1 MRGQV
6 LRYVNLGCGNRW
18 HPAWINIDIAPC
30 GPGVIAHNLSLG
42 IPFLDSSCDVVYHS
56 HLLEHL
62 RPEDALRFMQ
72 ECYRVLKA
80 GGIMRVATPDL
91 ERICRLYLEKLEGA
105 VASDNGSAH
114 DYEWILLEMY
124 DQTVRERRGGMMRQ
138 FLEQNP
144 LPNETFIYQRIGE
157 EGREIIRA
165 LRSNAVGKLLS
176 TDQSPRSIFFRLGE
190 FRKSR
195 QRLVNW
201 ALNSILLCL
210 LGRDGLRALEI
221 GRFRLAGEVH
231 HWMYDRYSLSQLM
244 RAASF
249 QDPITQSATTSQI
262 PQWSSFN
269 LDTLPDGT
277 VIKPDSFFME
287 SVKPAEQ

>member
-1 MRGQV
+1 LQY
-6 LRYVNLGCGNRW
+6 LNLGCGSRC

-30 GPGVIAHNLSLG
+30 VPGVIAHDLSRG
-42 IPFLDSSCDVVYHS
+42 IPLPDSSCDVVYHS
-56 HLLEHL
+56 HLVEHL
-62 RPEDALRFMQ
+62 RPEDARRFMK

-80 GGIMRVATPDL
+80 GGILRVATPDL

-105 VASDNGSAH
+105 SASDNGSAH

-124 DQTVRERRGGMMRQ
+124 DQTVREKNGGMMRHY
-138 FLEQNP
+138 LEQNP
-144 LPNETFIYQRIGE
+144 LLNENFIYQRIGE

-165 LRSNAVGKLLS
+165 LRSNAVGKP
-176 TDQSPRSIFFRLGE
+176 DQSSPRPIWPRLAE
-190 FRKSR
+190 FRKHR
-195 QRLVNW
+195 QRLVNR
-201 ALNSILLCL
+201 ALYSILLYL

-244 RAASF
+244 LAASF
-249 QDPITQSATTSQI
+249 RDPIQQSATTSQI

-277 VIKPDSFFME
+277 VVKPDSFFME
-287 SVKPAEQ
+287 SVKPAEV

>member
-1 MRGQV
+1 LQY
-6 LRYVNLGCGNRW
+6 LNLGCGNRY
-18 HPAWINIDIAPC
+18 HPDWINIDIAPQ
-30 GPGVIAHNLSLG
+30 GVGVIAHDLSQG
-42 IPFLDSSCDVVYHS
+42 IPLPNNVCDVVYHS
-56 HLLEHL
+56 HLVEHL
-62 RPEDALRFMQ
+62 RPEDALRLMK

-80 GGIMRVATPDL
+80 GGILRVATPDL

-105 VASDNGSAH
+105 FASDNGSAR

-124 DQTVRERRGGMMRQ
+124 DQAVREKHGGMMRNY
-138 FLEQNP
+138 LDQNP
-144 LPNETFIYQRIGE
+144 LPNESFVYQRIGE

-165 LRSNAVGKLLS
+165 LRCNAVGKPSLS
-176 TDQSPRSIFFRLGE
+176 SDQSPRSIFFRLGE
-190 FRKSR
+190 LRRRR

-201 ALNSILLCL
+201 ALNSILFYL

-231 HWMYDRYSLSQLM
+231 QWMYDRYSLSQLM

-249 QDPITQSATTSQI
+249 QDPIIQSATTSQI

-277 VIKPDSFFME
+277 MIKPDSFFME
-287 SVKPAEQ
+287 SVKAAEL

>member
-1 MRGQV
+1 MQY
-6 LRYVNLGCGNRW
+6 LNLGCGNRY

-30 GPGVIAHNLSLG
+30 IPGVIAHDLSRG
-42 IPFLDSSCDVVYHS
+42 IPLPDSSCDVVYHS
-56 HLLEHL
+56 HLVEHL
-62 RPEDALRFMQ
+62 RPEDARRFMK

-80 GGIMRVATPDL
+80 GGILRVATPDL

-105 VASDNGSAH
+105 SASDNGSAH

-124 DQTVRERRGGMMRQ
+124 DQTVREKQGGMMRQ

-144 LPNETFIYQRIGE
+144 LPNETFIYERIGE

-165 LRSNAVGKLLS
+165 LRSTTVGKQLS
-176 TDQSPRSIFFRLGE
+176 SDQSPRSIFFRLGE
-190 FRKSR
+190 LRKRR
-195 QRLVNW
+195 QRLVNRV
-201 ALNSILLCL
+201 LNSILLYL
-210 LGRDGLRALEI
+210 LGRDGLQALEI

-231 HWMYDRYSLSQLM
+231 QWMYDRYSLSQLM

-249 QDPITQSATTSQI
+249 RDPIQQSATTSQI

-277 VIKPDSFFME
+277 IVKPDSFFME
-287 SVKPAEQ
+287 SVKPAEL

>member
-1 MRGQV
+1 LQY
-6 LRYVNLGCGNRW
+6 LNLGCGSRC

-30 GPGVIAHNLSLG
+30 VPGVIAHDLSRG
-42 IPFLDSSCDVVYHS
+42 IPLPDSSCDVVYHS
-56 HLLEHL
+56 HLVEHL
-62 RPEDALRFMQ
+62 RPEDARRFMK

-80 GGIMRVATPDL
+80 GGILRVATPDL
-91 ERICRLYLEKLEGA
+91 ERICRLYLDKLEGA
-105 VASDNGSAH
+105 SASDNGSAH

-124 DQTVRERRGGMMRQ
+124 DQTVREKNGGMMRHY
-138 FLEQNP
+138 LEQNP
-144 LPNETFIYQRIGE
+144 LPNEKFIYERIGE

-165 LRSNAVGKLLS
+165 LRSNAVGKP
-176 TDQSPRSIFFRLGE
+176 DQSPRSIWRRLGE
-190 FRKSR
+190 FRKHR
-195 QRLVNW
+195 QSLVNR
-201 ALNSILLCL
+201 AINSILLYL

-244 RAASF
+244 LAASF
-249 QDPITQSATTSQI
+249 RDPITQSATTSQI

-269 LDTLPDGT
+269 LDTLPHGT

-287 SVKPAEQ
+287 SVKPAEV

>member
-1 MRGQV
+1 
-6 LRYVNLGCGNRW
+6 LRYINLGCGSRC

-30 GPGVIAHNLSLG
+30 GPGVIAHDLSRG
-42 IPFLDSSCDVVYHS
+42 IPLADNSCDVVYHS
-56 HLLEHL
+56 HLVEHL
-62 RPEDALRFMQ
+62 RPEDALRFMK

-80 GGIMRVATPDL
+80 GGILRVATPDL
-91 ERICRLYLEKLEGA
+91 ERICRLYLEKLESA
-105 VASDNGSAH
+105 TASDNDGAR
-114 DYEWILLEMY
+114 DYEWMLLEMY
-124 DQTVRERRGGMMRQ
+124 DQTVREKRGGMMRHY
-138 FLEQNP
+138 LEQNP
-144 LPNETFIYQRIGE
+144 LPNENFVYQRIGE
-157 EGREIIRA
+157 EGRRINRA
-165 LRSNAVGKLLS
+165 LRSSAVGKPLS
-176 TDQSPRSIFFRLGE
+176 SDQSSRPIFLRLGE
-190 FRKSR
+190 LRKRR
-195 QRLVNW
+195 QRLVHR
-201 ALNSILLCL
+201 ALNSILFYL
-210 LGRDGLRALEI
+210 LGRDGLQALEI

-287 SVKPAEQ
+287 SVKPAELAEL